1 MISDMLNISLYRAWA
16 EIKAESQ
23 RSYAGILWWL
33 IRPLLS
39 LAVYGI
45 VFGLIFKNTMPNF
58 LLFLFSG
65 IIAWEWFACSVL
77 RSANSINAN
86 RNLMLLVKV
95 DPAMF
100 PLSVNFVDT
109 VKFLLGFSILFI
121 AVIIQVGVNINM
133 LYLPLI
139 MGGEFLF
146 CVGVGFIFAA
156 ITPFVPDCMMILT
169 TVMQL
174 LMFLSGVFYRIDT
187 LPAAIQKY
195 IVVNPMASVLNQYR
209 LVLLDKAQPDLGAIF
224 YIYVFAGILTV
235 IGYAMTKH
243 FSCIY
248 AKRW

>member
-1 MISDMLNISLYRAWA
+1 MLVKFVSISLYRAWA
-16 EIKAESQ
+16 EIKAESK

-45 VFGLIFKNTMPNF
+45 VFGMIFKNTMPNF

-65 IIAWEWFACSVL
+65 IIAWEWFSSSVL

-121 AVIIQVGVNINM
+121 AVIIQIGVNINM

-146 CVGVGFIFAA
+146 CVGVGFVFAA
-156 ITPFVPDCMMILT
+156 VTPFVPDCMMILT
-169 TVMQL
+169 TAMQL
-174 LMFLSGVFYRIDT
+174 LMFLSGVFYRIDS
-187 LPAAIQKY
+187 LPAIVQRY
-195 IVVNPMASVLNQYR
+195 IVINPMASVLNQYR
-209 LVLLDKAQPDLGAIF
+209 LVLIDKTNPDWASLL
-224 YIYVFAGILTV
+224 YTYVFAGILII
-235 IGYAMTKH
+235 IGYAMIKR

>member
-1 MISDMLNISLYRAWA
+1 MISGMLNISLYRAWA

-23 RSYAGILWWL
+23 RSYVGILWWL

-45 VFGLIFKNTMPNF
+45 VFGMIFKNTMPNF

-65 IIAWEWFACSVL
+65 IIAWEWFSSSVL

-109 VKFLLGFSILFI
+109 VKFLLGFFILFI
-121 AVIIQVGVNINM
+121 AVIIQVGINVNM

-146 CVGVGFIFAA
+146 CVGVGFVFAA
-156 ITPFVPDCMMILT
+156 VTPFVPDCMMILT
-169 TVMQL
+169 TAMQL

-187 LPAAIQKY
+187 LPVVIQKH
-195 IVVNPMASVLNQYR
+195 IVANPMASVLNQYR
-209 LVLLDKAQPDLGAIF
+209 LVLLDKTQPDFGAIF

-235 IGYAMTKH
+235 IGYAMIKH

>member
-1 MISDMLNISLYRAWA
+1 MLVKFVSISLYRAWA
-16 EIKAESQ
+16 EIKAESK

-39 LAVYGI
+39 LVVYGI
-45 VFGLIFKNTMPNF
+45 VFGLIFKNTMQNF

-65 IIAWEWFACSVL
+65 IIAWEWFSSSVL

-100 PLSVNFVDT
+100 PLSINFVDT

-121 AVIIQVGVNINM
+121 AVIIQIGVNINM

-146 CVGVGFIFAA
+146 CVGVGFVFAA
-156 ITPFVPDCMMILT
+156 VTPFVPDCMMILT
-169 TVMQL
+169 TAMQL
-174 LMFLSGVFYRIDT
+174 LMFLSGVFYRIDS
-187 LPAAIQKY
+187 LPAIVQRY
-195 IVVNPMASVLNQYR
+195 IVINPMASVLNQYR
-209 LVLLDKAQPDLGAIF
+209 LVLIDKTNPDWASLL
-224 YIYVFAGILTV
+224 YTYVFAGILII
-235 IGYAMTKH
+235 IGYAMIKR

>member
-1 MISDMLNISLYRAWA
+1 MISSMLNISLYRAWA

-45 VFGLIFKNTMPNF
+45 VFGMIFKNTMPNF

-65 IIAWEWFACSVL
+65 IIAWEWFASSVL
-77 RSANSINAN
+77 RSANSIIAN

-109 VKFLLGFSILFI
+109 VKFLLGFFILFI
-121 AVIIQVGVNINM
+121 AVIIQVGINVNM

-146 CVGVGFIFAA
+146 CVGVGFVFAA
-156 ITPFVPDCMMILT
+156 VTPFVPDCMMILT
-169 TVMQL
+169 TAMQL

-187 LPAAIQKY
+187 LPVVIQKY
-195 IVVNPMASVLNQYR
+195 IVANPMASVLNQYR
-209 LVLLDKAQPDLGAIF
+209 LVLLDKTQPDFGAIF

-235 IGYAMTKH
+235 IGYAMIKH

>member
-1 MISDMLNISLYRAWA
+1 MISGMLDISLYRAWA
-16 EIKAESQ
+16 EIKAESK

-45 VFGLIFKNTMPNF
+45 VFGMIFKNTMPNF

-65 IIAWEWFACSVL
+65 IIAWEWFASSVL
-77 RSANSINAN
+77 RSANSIIAN

-109 VKFLLGFSILFI
+109 VKFLLGFFILFI
-121 AVIIQVGVNINM
+121 AVIIQVGINVNM

-146 CVGVGFIFAA
+146 CVGVGFVFAA
-156 ITPFVPDCMMILT
+156 VTPFVPDCMMILT
-169 TVMQL
+169 TAMQL

-187 LPAAIQKY
+187 LPVVIQKY
-195 IVVNPMASVLNQYR
+195 IVANPMASVLNQYR
-209 LVLLDKAQPDLGAIF
+209 LVLLDKTQPDFGAIF

-235 IGYAMTKH
+235 IGYAMIKH